1 MPNPFNPET
10 MISFDI
16 DKSSH
21 VSLVVYDISGRL
33 VRKLDNGFK
42 NLGIH
47 YVIWDGKD
55 NFGNTISNGLYIY
68 RLDSDADI
76 SISNK
81 IIFMK

>member
-1 MPNPFNPET
+1 MPEIIFAAS
-10 MISFDI
+10 IS
-16 DKSSH
+16 
-21 VSLVVYDISGRL
+21 LNVYDISGRL

-55 NFGNTISNGLYIY
+55 NFGNTVSNGLYIY
-68 RLDSDADI
+68 RLDSEADI